1 MLLLHAGTPVTDVYL
16 LLSGSVELLRPG
28 GAGAS
33 QLSAGSILGEAFA
46 LLDVPAPES
55 YRAVGFVRALRIP
68 RDLYVDFVTRSA
80 LYRQTV
86 QSYEKREFLRSVPL
100 FADGVSGIT
109 LNRLVKAAKPRA
121 LSRGEVVPPP
131 AEALLVI
138 EAGAAQLATTAGYR
152 EPLGAGS
159 HFGAV
164 TLAGVPIDGARIEVL
179 EALLAYS
186 LPLEAVI
193 ELPVV
198 RWKLLETHR
207 RRYIDR

>member
-1 MLLLHAGTPVTDVYL
+1 M
-16 LLSGSVELLRPG
+16 
-28 GAGAS
+28 
-33 QLSAGSILGEAFA
+33 
-46 LLDVPAPES
+46 
-55 YRAVGFVRALRIP
+55 P

-86 QSYEKREFLRSVPL
+86 QSHDKREFLRSVPL

-109 LNRLVKAAKPRA
+109 LNRLVQAAERRA
-121 LSRGEVVPPP
+121 MPRGERLPPP
-131 AEALLVI
+131 GEALIVL
-138 EAGAAQLATTAGYR
+138 EAGAAQLATAAGYR
-152 EPLGAGS
+152 ERLGAGS

-164 TLAGVPIDGARIEVL
+164 ALAGVPIDGANVEVIEDVR
-179 EALLAYS
+179 AYS
-186 LPLEAVI
+186 LPMQEVL